1 MLNKLGEVLK
11 IKTVNGI
18 YTEDFCT
25 KITFLQKIKSRTK
38 RGDCCNRLKSA
49 YFDYL
54 QNKNNICKKVLLKHI
69 TEYFFGSF
77 IASSLF
83 KTDEVLLLYEYNSE
97 KALYHFTDIKNIE
110 NIKKHGITTD
120 KEYVFLTDDVEF
132 FIKSGYLEWKTFREK
147 RDIEFCILPIDV
159 KNLSKTHDIYKIN
172 RSHEFVVEKIEPK
185 YVLFE

>member
-1 MLNKLGEVLK
+1 M
-11 IKTVNGI
+11 
-18 YTEDFCT
+18 
-25 KITFLQKIKSRTK
+25 
-38 RGDCCNRLKSA
+38 
-49 YFDYL
+49 

-77 IASSLF
+77 IARSLF
-83 KTDEVLLLYEYNSE
+83 KTDEILLLYEYNPE
-97 KALYHFTDIKNIE
+97 KTLYHFTDVKNIE
-110 NIKKHGITTD
+110 NIKKHGIITD

-132 FIKSGYLEWKTFREK
+132 FIKSGYLEWKTFKEK

-159 KNLSKTHDIYKIN
+159 KNLSKTHNVYKID